1 MKLSRSVFI
10 IVLVIINIALDQVSK
25 ILVRIY
31 VVYNE
36 IIPLIGDY
44 LIMTKVENKG
54 AFLGMGSDLNPVLRL
69 ILLLILPSVVLLFV
83 LRYVFVNKT
92 IDKVSLVGFT
102 CIIGGG
108 LANLY
113 DRIVYGE
120 VTDFLHID
128 LGGVFRTGIFNV
140 ADMSVMLG
148 MGLLL
153 FVSFKPNKSE
163 IEKTSI

>member
-10 IVLVIINIALDQVSK
+10 IVLIVVNIALDQISK
-25 ILVRIY
+25 VLVRMY
-31 VVYNE
+31 VTYNE

-69 ILLLILPSVVLLFV
+69 ILLLILPTVVLLFV
-83 LRYVFVNKT
+83 LRYVFVNKD
-92 IDKVSLVGFT
+92 IDKVSLVGFA

-140 ADMSVMLG
+140 ADMSVMFG

-153 FVSFKPNKSE
+153 FASFKHSKSE
-163 IEKTSI
+163 AEKASE

>member
-1 MKLSRSVFI
+1 MKLSRSAFI
-10 IVLVIINIALDQVSK
+10 IVLIVVNIALDQISK
-25 ILVRIY
+25 ILARIY
-31 VVYNE
+31 VTYNE
-36 IIPLIGDY
+36 IIPLIEDY
-44 LIMTKVENKG
+44 FIMTKVENKG

-69 ILLLILPSVVLLFV
+69 ILLLILPTVVLLFV
-83 LRYVFVNKT
+83 LRYVFVNKN
-92 IDKVSLVGFT
+92 IDKVSLVGFA

-128 LGGVFRTGIFNV
+128 LGGVFRTGIFNI
-140 ADMSVMLG
+140 ADMSVMFG

-153 FVSFKPNKSE
+153 FASFKHSKVEAEKASE
-163 IEKTSI
+163 

>member
-1 MKLSRSVFI
+1 MKLSRSAFI
-10 IVLVIINIALDQVSK
+10 IVLIVVNIALDQISK
-25 ILVRIY
+25 ILVRMY
-31 VVYNE
+31 VTYNE
-36 IIPLIGDY
+36 IIPLIEDY
-44 LIMTKVENKG
+44 FIMTKVENKG

-69 ILLLILPSVVLLFV
+69 ILLLILPTVVLLFV
-83 LRYVFVNKT
+83 LRYVFVNKN
-92 IDKVSLVGFT
+92 IDKVSLVGFA

-140 ADMSVMLG
+140 ADMSVMFG

-153 FVSFKPNKSE
+153 FASFKQSKLEAEKASE
-163 IEKTSI
+163 

>member
-1 MKLSRSVFI
+1 MKLSRSTFI
-10 IVLVIINIALDQVSK
+10 ILLIIVNIALDQISK
-25 ILVRIY
+25 VLVRMY
-31 VVYNE
+31 VAYNE

-69 ILLLILPSVVLLFV
+69 IFLLILPTVVLLFV
-83 LRYVFVNKT
+83 LRYVFVNKN
-92 IDKVSLVGFT
+92 IDKTSLIGFA

-113 DRIVYGE
+113 DRIIYGE

-153 FVSFKPNKSE
+153 FASFKHNKLE
-163 IEKTSI
+163 AEKASK